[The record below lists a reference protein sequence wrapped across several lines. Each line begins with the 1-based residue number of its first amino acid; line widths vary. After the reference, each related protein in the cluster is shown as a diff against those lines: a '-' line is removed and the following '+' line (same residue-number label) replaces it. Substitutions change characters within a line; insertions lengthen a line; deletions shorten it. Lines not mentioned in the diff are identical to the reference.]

1 MGSDVSPAEITMRCV
16 LCHNGET
23 KPGTADKAFSHDGMT
38 LVIKDVPAEICENCG
53 ERYFDAD
60 VTRELLNIA
69 RAAAKQGVV
78 VDVRRYVAA

>member
-1 MGSDVSPAEITMRCV
+1 MTCII
-16 LCHNGET
+16 CHQGET
-23 KPGTADKAFSHDGMT
+23 RPGTTTVTFSRDGFT
-38 LVIKDVPAEICENCG
+38 LVVQNVPADVCENCG

>member
-1 MGSDVSPAEITMRCV
+1 MKCV

-23 KPGTADKAFSHDGMT
+23 KAGTADKAFSHDGMT
-38 LVIKDVPAEICENCG
+38 LVFKDVPAEICENCG

-60 VTRELLNIA
+60 VTRDLLSIA
-69 RAAAKQGVV
+69 RAAAADGVV